1 MYLRGLDRASA
12 EAALILAA
20 GGEFAFVILDNAMGA
35 QVVPRD
41 VGQAVLV
48 SATLTMFLIPGLAA
62 LGARLGRKAAV
73 KTTEAP
79 PGEGPVGEG
88 RAGEPD
94 RVGPEPAGQVLVIGH
109 GRVGKL
115 VGDMLSRHDL
125 SWIAIDRDARLVEQ
139 GRRDG
144 ARIYYG
150 DASRL
155 ELLERC
161 GLATARAVVVTMDAP
176 EAAEAVV
183 AAARGAR
190 PDLTIVARAR
200 DARHA
205 ARLYELGASDAVP
218 ETIEASLQLS
228 EAVLVDIG
236 VPMGLVI
243 ASIHERRDEYRKVLN
258 RPDALGGRRRRLR
271 DASLR

>member
-1 MYLRGLDRASA
+1 
-12 EAALILAA
+12 
-20 GGEFAFVILDNAMGA
+20 
-35 QVVPRD
+35 
-41 VGQAVLV
+41 
-48 SATLTMFLIPGLAA
+48 
-62 LGARLGRKAAV
+62 
-73 KTTEAP
+73 
-79 PGEGPVGEG
+79 
-88 RAGEPD
+88 
-94 RVGPEPAGQVLVIGH
+94 
-109 GRVGKL
+109 VGKL
-115 VGDMLSRHDL
+115 VGDMLGRHDL
-125 SWIAIDRDARLVEQ
+125 PWIAVERDARLVEQ

-144 ARIYYG
+144 RRVYYG
-150 DASRL
+150 DASRV

-190 PDLTIVARAR
+190 PELAIVARAR

-205 ARLYELGASDAVP
+205 ARLYELGATDAVP

-258 RPDALGGRRRRLR
+258 RPDALGGKRRRLR